1 MSEEYTSLEERISR
15 SISKKFGMKLQLSE
29 LDTAKMEYGLSILLV
44 DAFKLLFIY
53 ASAFILHIVP
63 EVFMTHLSFVM
74 LRRTT
79 KSYHASNSTICTV
92 LSIFFLVFLS
102 FLATHFELNTT
113 RSTFAIITLILCGVL
128 GMKGRAI
135 TQKRVNFF
143 YNGKIRMVCVGFFLM
158 GIGLIQPSDQI
169 RTLIFLGMA
178 VATFLMFLQKRKDE
192 VK

>member
-113 RSTFAIITLILCGVL
+113 RSAFAIITFILCGVL
-128 GMKGRAI
+128 GMKG
-135 TQKRVNFF
+135 
-143 YNGKIRMVCVGFFLM
+143 
-158 GIGLIQPSDQI
+158 
-169 RTLIFLGMA
+169 
-178 VATFLMFLQKRKDE
+178 
-192 VK
+192 